1 MPKTIEL
8 VSGILENYANRGT
21 FKGFSR
27 GPVRIGV
34 ASFKILWHRDQFFD
48 LILDTHKKTL
58 RFPVVLPE
66 VPPGSPMF
74 REFKQFVESRHSES
88 LPDHRRIDPSK
99 ATVRPSNRSGKVALT
114 LTVKNSDYEYA
125 TRKLIQ
131 LVHEIFLVF
140 LQEGHYD
147 YMVKVFD
154 LDPDHL

>member
-1 MPKTIEL
+1 MPKTIAL

-27 GPVRIGV
+27 GPVRAGV

-58 RFPVVLPE
+58 RFRVVLPE
-66 VPPGSPMF
+66 VPAGSPIY
-74 REFKQFVESRHSES
+74 REFKQFVESRHSEN
-88 LPDHRRIDPSK
+88 LPDHRRIDPKK
-99 ATVRPSNRSGKVALT
+99 ATVRPSNRSGNVALT
-114 LTVKNSDYEYA
+114 LTVKKSDYEYA
-125 TRKLIQ
+125 TRKLIH

-147 YMVKVFD
+147 YMVRVFD